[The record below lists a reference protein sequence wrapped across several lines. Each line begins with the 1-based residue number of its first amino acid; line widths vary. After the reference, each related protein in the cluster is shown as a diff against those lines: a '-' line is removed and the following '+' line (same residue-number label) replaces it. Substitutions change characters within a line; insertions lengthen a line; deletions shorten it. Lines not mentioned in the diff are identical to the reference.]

1 MVSSSTS
8 ITPAKAIHVIAPHEN
23 VHAQKLPVSIFLAG
37 SIEMGKAP
45 EWQKEIISTLANHPF
60 AIYNPRRGPEFKWEA
75 GNDALFKEQVDWE
88 HKHLSESSIIAMF
101 ISGETK
107 APISLMEMG
116 MFATSGRLIV
126 ACEKNFW
133 RLGNVQWVCRY
144 YGITLVHT
152 LGDLVVE
159 VEKRAKQIEIGRFTV
174 RNGHE
179 VSAPTMSVLE
189 SPWTYAL
196 AAGGLAVGFGLAR
209 IRL

>member
-1 MVSSSTS
+1 
-8 ITPAKAIHVIAPHEN
+8 
-23 VHAQKLPVSIFLAG
+23 
-37 SIEMGKAP
+37 MGKAP
-45 EWQKEIISTLANHPF
+45 EWQKEIMKTLVHHPF

-152 LGDLVVE
+152 LDDLVVE
-159 VEKRAKQIEIGRFTV
+159 VAERAKQIESGKFIVTK
-174 RNGHE
+174 GHK
-179 VSAPTMSVLE
+179 VSGPTISVLE
-189 SPWTYAL
+189 SPWIYAL
-196 AAGGLAVGFGLAR
+196 AAVGLAVGFGLGR
-209 IRL
+209 IRR

>member
-1 MVSSSTS
+1 MTSSNSS
-8 ITPAKAIHVIAPHEN
+8 RAPAKAIHVIAPYED
-23 VHAQKLPVSIFLAG
+23 VQAEKLPISIFLAG

-45 EWQKEIISTLANHPF
+45 EWQKEIIKTLAHHPF

-88 HKHLSESSIIAMF
+88 HKHLTESSIIAMF

-116 MFATSGRLIV
+116 MFATSGRLIL

-133 RLGNVQWVCRY
+133 RFGNVEWVCRY
-144 YGITLVHT
+144 YGITLVHS
-152 LGDLVVE
+152 LDDLVVE
-159 VEKRAKQIEIGRFTV
+159 VEKRAKQIESGRFIV
-174 RNGHE
+174 KKGHE
-179 VSAPTMSVLE
+179 VSAPTTSVLE

-196 AAGGLAVGFGLAR
+196 AAAGLAVGFVLAR
-209 IRL
+209 TRP